1 MRPTGKD
8 FTVVLASAS
17 PRRQALMRLTG
28 WPAVVHPVEV
38 RESPLPGEA
47 AGELAARL
55 AAEKARRAAQDFEAG
70 AVVVGADT
78 VVADATR
85 LLGKPRDEAEALR
98 MLMALQGREH
108 QVVSSLALV
117 TGDRMIQEAC
127 STEVHM
133 RSLELAAAQ
142 AYVESGRPMDKAG
155 AYGIQDREFDLVD
168 MAAMRGCFANVM
180 GFPICH
186 FVRAMGR
193 LGIRPPNDVPIAC
206 QRYTRY
212 DCPVYQSILRGIS

>member
-1 MRPTGKD
+1 MHPKGPG

-17 PRRQALMRLTG
+17 PRREALLRLTG
-28 WPAVVHPVEV
+28 WSAIVHPVEV
-38 RESPLPGEA
+38 DETPLPGEA

-55 AAEKARRAAQDFEAG
+55 AADKALRAAADYDAG
-70 AVVVGADT
+70 IVVVGADT
-78 VVADATR
+78 VVADGTR
-85 LLGKPRDEAEALR
+85 LLGKPTDEAEALR
-98 MLMALQGREH
+98 MLMDLQGRAH

-117 TGDRMIQEAC
+117 NGDKMIRDTC

-133 RSLELAAAQ
+133 RALELAAAQ
-142 AYVESGRPMDKAG
+142 AYVDSGRPMDKAG
-155 AYGIQDREFDLVD
+155 AYGIQDREFHLVD
-168 MAAMRGCFANVM
+168 MAAMGGCFANVM

-193 LGIRPPNDVPIAC
+193 LGFLPPRDVPIAC

-212 DCPVYQSILRGIS
+212 DCPVYQSILGGIS